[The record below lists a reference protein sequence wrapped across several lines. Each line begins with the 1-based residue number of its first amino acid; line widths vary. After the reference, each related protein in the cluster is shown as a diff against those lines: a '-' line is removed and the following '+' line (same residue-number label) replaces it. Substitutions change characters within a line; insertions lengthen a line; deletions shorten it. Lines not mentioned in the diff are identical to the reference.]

1 MFKVSSG
8 LVVDVVYYPMDG
20 AANVQTACGRFKCVR
35 KHLNRCI
42 SGRSINKYSLLFN
55 VYDAAYGLNARVG
68 SAALGSGSLAPAQQL
83 ATWLEAQVPTLAMQ
97 IRWPAIGQGYG
108 SWPRCFQLMG
118 AWEVELRPCPYVCI
132 LTYTHLQLQKTRFIV
147 LLWHAFTAKLYAT
160 STMVEIIKTN
170 HQLLAITSGRL
181 VWQGWAEHV
190 NL

>member
-35 KHLNRCI
+35 RHLNRCI

-97 IRWPAIGQGYG
+97 IRWPAIGQGQGSGAYG
-108 SWPRCFQLMG
+108 RSSCGLVDMSVSSP
-118 AWEVELRPCPYVCI
+118 V
-132 LTYTHLQLQKTRFIV
+132 LTYKCKKTRFIV
-147 LLWHAFTAKLYAT
+147 LQWHAFTAKLYAT
-160 STMVEIIKTN
+160 STIVEIIKTN
-170 HQLLAITSGRL
+170 QLLAITSGRF